1 MKNKTLKDT
10 RVSSL
15 KKGKVKG
22 VGFFESIPLKIA
34 GRIDGRRGLPRE
46 NDNGQWVSPH
56 IEKEVRSYDE
66 FSSRMWGQLQIEEEA
81 AFARLGE
88 LMDSVVHIKSQL
100 DTAKSELDVASAG
113 EGTVNNLRKHGE
125 GKLTDAQV
133 AARRAN
139 ERTKRLSPIRSRVSS
154 LQAKLTSE
162 IDEFSAVRAKIVEDN
177 NSTRMVC
184 NRVRDH
190 LYQRLAVYWNSALR
204 KHTERSKMPAVPCVD
219 VIFNSEEV
227 YMKPHIELMQKAE
240 LLSETIKKESEE
252 VA

>member
-15 KKGKVKG
+15 KKGKVKS
-22 VGFFESIPLKIA
+22 VGFFESLPLKIT
-34 GRIDGRRGLPRE
+34 GCIDGRRGLPRE

-56 IEKEVRSYDE
+56 IEKEIRSYDE
-66 FSSRMWGQLQIEEEA
+66 FSSYMWGQLQIEEEV

-100 DTAKSELDVASAG
+100 DTAKSELDKASAG
-113 EGTVNNLRKHGE
+113 EGIVNNARKHGE
-125 GKLTDAQV
+125 SKLTDAQV
-133 AARRAN
+133 VARRAN
-139 ERTKRLSPIRSRVSS
+139 ERSKRLSPFKSRVSS
-154 LQAKLTSE
+154 LQTKLTSE

-190 LYQRLAVYWNSALR
+190 LYQRLAVYWNAALR
-204 KHTERSKMPAVPCVD
+204 KHAENSKMPTVPCIEIV
-219 VIFNSEEV
+219 FNSEEV

>member
-1 MKNKTLKDT
+1 MKNKSLKDT
-10 RVSSL
+10 RISSL

-34 GRIDGRRGLPRE
+34 GRIAGRRGLPRKNE
-46 NDNGQWVSPH
+46 NDQWVSPH

-81 AFARLGE
+81 VFARLGE
-88 LMDSVVHIKSQL
+88 LVDSVVHIKSQL
-100 DTAKSELDVASAG
+100 DSARSELDEVIAG
-113 EGTVNNLRKHGE
+113 ESMVNNSRKHGE
-125 GKLTDAQV
+125 SKLTDAQV

-139 ERTKRLSPIRSRVSS
+139 ERNKRLSPMKSRISS
-154 LQAKLTSE
+154 LQEKLTSE
-162 IDEFSAVRAKIVEDN
+162 IDEFSVVRAKIIEDN

-190 LYQRLAVYWNSALR
+190 LYQRLAVYWNAALR
-204 KHTERSKMPAVPCVD
+204 KHAEHSKMPAVPCVKI
-219 VIFNSEEV
+219 IFNSEEV

-240 LLSETIKKESEE
+240 LLSETIKNESKE

>member
-1 MKNKTLKDT
+1 MKMNKNNRL
-10 RVSSL
+10 SSL
-15 KKGKVKG
+15 SKGKVKG
-22 VGFFESIPLKIA
+22 VSFFESLPLKIA

-46 NDNGQWVSPH
+46 TGEGQWSSPH

-66 FSSRMWGQLQIEEEA
+66 FSSKMWGQLQIEEET

-88 LMDSVVHIKSQL
+88 LMDSVVHIKAQL
-100 DTAKSELDVASAG
+100 DAAKAEFEAANAH
-113 EGTVNNLRKHGE
+113 EGMVDNSRKHGE
-125 GKLTDAQV
+125 SKLTDAQV

-139 ERTKRLSPIRSRVSS
+139 ERAKRLSPIKSRVSS

-162 IDEFSAVRAKIVEDN
+162 IDEFSSVRAKIIEDN

-204 KHTERSKMPAVPCVD
+204 KHPERSKMPVVPRTD
-219 VIFNSEEV
+219 VTFQAEGI
-227 YMKPHIELMQKAE
+227 YMDPHKVLMQRAE
-240 LLSETIKKESEE
+240 LLSEALSVEAKE

>member
-100 DTAKSELDVASAG
+100 DTAKSELDEASAG
-113 EGTVNNLRKHGE
+113 EGMVNNSRKHGE
-125 GKLTDAQV
+125 SKLTDAQV
-133 AARRAN
+133 AARRSN

-190 LYQRLAVYWNSALR
+190 LYQRLAIYWNSALR
-204 KHTERSKMPAVPCVD
+204 KHTERSKMPVVPCVD
-219 VIFNSEEV
+219 IIFNSEEV

>member
-1 MKNKTLKDT
+1 MNNKSLRDT
-10 RVSSL
+10 RVFSL
-15 KKGKVKG
+15 RKGKVKG

-88 LMDSVVHIKSQL
+88 LMDSVAHIKAQL
-100 DTAKSELDVASAG
+100 DTAKYELDEATAG
-113 EGTVNNLRKHGE
+113 EGMVNNSRKHGE
-125 GKLTDAQV
+125 SKLTDAQV
-133 AARRAN
+133 ASRRAN
-139 ERTKRLSPIRSRVSS
+139 ERCKRLSPIKSRVSS

-162 IDEFSAVRAKIVEDN
+162 IDEFSAARAKIIEDN

-190 LYQRLAVYWNSALR
+190 LYQRLAVYWNAALR
-204 KHTERSKMPAVPCVD
+204 KHAEHSKMPVVPCVEI
-219 VIFNSEEV
+219 IFTSEEV
-227 YMKPHIELMQKAE
+227 YMEPHIELMQRAE
-240 LLSETIKKESEE
+240 LLSETIKNESKE